1 MSKIKIAPT
10 ALHSLSPYLHMQFAE
25 PLSNA
30 DASVDAAWN
39 YVDNCWEKNFV
50 ELIKRLAP
58 PMIRWGG
65 CFASYY
71 HWKEAVG
78 PRSSRVPMLNLAWDG
93 VFSNQIGTA
102 EFVELCRMT
111 NSEPL
116 MCVNMES
123 DGRKTWAYPAPGLDR
138 LGTADEA
145 AEWVD
150 YCNNPDNKMRK
161 SHGYNDPLTIR
172 YWQIGNET
180 SYRYPEANGDRKWVH
195 DGFDSKENAAAAK
208 RFASAMRKVDN
219 DLKLLAWGDDE
230 YAKDICEELG
240 DMIDL
245 IAFHSHWVLDK
256 NNRGIVLAQQYT
268 KQNPESVWEVML
280 STSKELDEKI
290 CSMKELVKPY
300 NKRLAMT
307 EGHFCIVDGR
317 DRGDFLSSWAAGV
330 AYAKNLN
337 TIARHSDVL
346 DIATCADFFGNR
358 WQVNAMMLPTPVYAA
373 KPYLMPVGE
382 VMGLYSAHC
391 GKSAVNATC
400 DDKDIDVTAS
410 VDGNKVYLHI
420 VNTNANC
427 NINIPLE
434 VEGKTIV
441 KAAAWEIN
449 SDPFQEISQI
459 NRECFLPK
467 KREIKADSYSIAPA
481 GVAAVELELA

>member
-1 MSKIKIAPT
+1 MSKIKINPT
-10 ALHSLSPYLHMQFAE
+10 ALHTLSPYLHMQFAE

-39 YVDNCWEKNFV
+39 YVENCWEKNFV

-78 PRSSRVPMLNLAWDG
+78 PRSSRVPMINLTWDG
-93 VFSNQIGTA
+93 MFSNQIGTA
-102 EFVELCRMT
+102 EFVELCRIT

-123 DGRKTWAYPAPGLDR
+123 DGRKTWANPAPGMDR

-150 YCNNPDNKMRK
+150 YCNNPDNKLRK
-161 SHGYNDPLTIR
+161 SHGYADPLTIR

-180 SYRYPEANGDRKWVH
+180 SYRYPESNGDRKWVH
-195 DGFDSKENAAAAK
+195 DGFNSKENAAAAK
-208 RFASAMRKVDN
+208 RFASAMRKADN
-219 DLKLLAWGDDE
+219 NLKLLAWGDDE
-230 YAKDICEELG
+230 YAKDVCEELG

-245 IAFHSHWVLDK
+245 IAFHSHWVYDK
-256 NNRGIVLAQQYT
+256 NGKGIVLADQYT
-268 KQNPESVWEVML
+268 RQNPESVWEVML
-280 STSKELDEKI
+280 SASKELDAKI
-290 CSMKELVKPY
+290 TSMKEQVKPY

-317 DRGDFLSSWAAGV
+317 DRGDILSSWAAGV

-391 GKSAVNATC
+391 GKFAVSAVC
-400 DDKDIDVTAS
+400 DDKDVDVTAS

-420 VNTNANC
+420 VNTNAHC
-427 NINIPLE
+427 SASIPLE
-434 VEGKTIV
+434 VEGKIIV
-441 KAAAWEIN
+441 KATAWEIK
-449 SDPFQEISQI
+449 SDPWQEISQN
-459 NRECFLPK
+459 NRMCFLPQK
-467 KREIKADSYSIAPA
+467 SEINANNYTIPAA